1 MQIELIEK
9 KLEELREI
17 AKRITM
23 RDKHHSPMFFPIM
36 NEKIIYP
43 STFSFFEQ
51 GEKEATQAMLRK
63 TLKDMKEIEAYI
75 FICETYFVTK
85 NADED
90 CLICSRPSMSPD
102 RQEAIL
108 INYSA
113 RDGTKRLIFLPFKRA
128 ECGQI
133 FFEEEQE
140 MLTER
145 EIILGE
151 FSDLFGVTK

>member
-17 AKRITM
+17 TKRITLK
-23 RDKHHSPMFFPIM
+23 DKHHSPMFFPIVH
-36 NEKIIYP
+36 EKIIYP

-85 NADED
+85 NSDED
-90 CLICSRPSMSPD
+90 CLISCSRPSMSPD

-113 RDGTKRLIFLPFKRA
+113 RDGTKRLIFLPFKRT

-133 FFEEEQE
+133 FFDEEQE
-140 MLTER
+140 MLTEK

-151 FSDLFGVTK
+151 FSNLFEAT